1 VKDLQREILS
11 QVATGKIS
19 AEEGAARL
27 EALES
32 PAEEAPT
39 SVAPAPT
46 PTAGIREVRVRSRF
60 GNAEIIGD
68 ASISGA
74 VADGPH
80 RARQEGDVLVI
91 EQSPLTGETSFEFS
105 RRHARV
111 VVNGLDVPNVL
122 TVRMNPSLP
131 LTARV
136 QAGNLRV
143 KGLTGPIAADVQAGS
158 CNVDGFGGPVTL
170 SAMAGNIDA
179 FGKLDGGKSSI
190 RCQMGEVNLG
200 LARGSSVRLRTRSTM
215 GDVAIE
221 GAGVRKDG
229 GEILVGSGA
238 GTLDLDTTF
247 GSIKVNVE

>member
-1 VKDLQREILS
+1 MKDLQREILS

-91 EQSPLTGETSFEFS
+91 EQSPLTGETS
-105 RRHARV
+105 
-111 VVNGLDVPNVL
+111 
-122 TVRMNPSLP
+122 

-221 GAGVRKDG
+221 GAGVRKDR